1 MLLYEALESTGFSSY
16 QSVHT
21 PLSKGVA
28 TGMNFETSSSQR
40 VEMHTQLLCLSHA
53 SIAPQ
58 AALTEC
64 LESVGW
70 SRRVLPGCFSQA
82 S

>member
-1 MLLYEALESTGFSSY
+1 MHRYEALDCTGFSSN

-21 PLSKGVA
+21 PLSTGVA
-28 TGMNFETSSSQR
+28 CSMIFEMSSSQR
-40 VEMHTQLLCLSHA
+40 DDTQSQLLFLSHA

-64 LESVGW
+64 LDSVG
-70 SRRVLPGCFSQA
+70 
-82 S
+82 